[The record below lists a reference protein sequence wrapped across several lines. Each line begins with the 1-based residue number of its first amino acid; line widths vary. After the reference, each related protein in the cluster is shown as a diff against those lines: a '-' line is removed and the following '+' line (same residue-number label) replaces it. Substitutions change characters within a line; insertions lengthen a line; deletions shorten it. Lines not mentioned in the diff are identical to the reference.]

1 MTDRVSREGVAPE
14 AAQTSHDATPG
25 PQASDAQ
32 RTRVSG
38 PIIQTKLSVG
48 AAGDSY
54 EREADAVA
62 AKIVRALQSAGPVG
76 AAGGAEE
83 SGRVQRAA
91 GTQSAA
97 GQPVESVTPVQRV
110 QRIQRAAHIGAA
122 GGDVDSDTERMIQS
136 AGSGSPM
143 PDTARSSMETA
154 FGADFGA
161 VRVHSGPRASELNER
176 IQAKAFTTGNNI
188 FFRDGLPDASS
199 SSGQELLAH
208 ELTHTIQ
215 QGGGKIQRSPQ
226 LIQRNGVLHMDEN
239 GVGHEAPGDGVIHMD
254 GSGVGHDQP
263 GDGVNHMASGDGV
276 FHMDERGVGHDA
288 PGSGVLHM
296 DSVGVGHNSPFLDGQ
311 TGVGEYIASPAS
323 LSELATSA
331 EVSHGFWAK
340 DNDVLLEILLG
351 PFEANWFKA
360 KECLTMEKWPFAND
374 HPRPSHD
381 VGIQLMQAMV
391 VMRKAKWTHFIETIV
406 KPQFKDRMQMFGAVN
421 EQGDAALQTSPDGVD
436 LQSDI
441 DKSMKSKEEGGQEL
455 QEIFDSVGAEAVTS
469 DVDLASGGSN
479 SELGIQFVN
488 ERFRSQFADRKLPYD
503 PGTVFD
509 INVYASDWLHGD
521 LGSADTLARDSAGA
535 STRVRTIT
543 PATEVR
549 TTTAPD
555 ELIRVRK
562 MEVWSLVKV
571 RRNLSDAEWATY
583 QETTLAHLTDEEAS
597 AEMASKLSE
606 ADMEHSIF
614 KTKVEDRQREMKAK
628 LDAQVEEFRGG
639 QSAFGDAHFAEDASV
654 TRASNEIYEET
665 LQTVKE
671 RRLWI
676 ERLRADDAVG
686 NADEI
691 SRVGVLLSDK
701 IAEALTYANEVYATE
716 GAVKHT
722 VLKQGAGKKL
732 AKLKKKGEGDG
743 DADLTGLE
751 YDLAPELY
759 LQAVNENVGD
769 SLHSIKHFHAMPK
782 YAVYRA
788 GKYLARMIDATNML
802 LDDAPS
808 AGLPSYANLLKIG
821 TESVRVKA
829 LGGDKGDP
837 AGAEGDP
844 KFVDDDPFFQGYR
857 EDQLQGIRDEIIQFG
872 AMIPKLFT
880 DKQKADKQKADEAR
894 ALAAAPSK

>member
-1 MTDRVSREGVAPE
+1 MAERVSCEEVAPQ
-14 AAQTSHDATPG
+14 AGQTRHDAERG

-62 AKIVRALQSAGPVG
+62 AKVVRALQSAGPVV
-76 AAGGAEE
+76 ATGGAEE

-91 GTQSAA
+91 ETQAA
-97 GQPVESVTPVQRV
+97 SGQPVESVTPVQRV

-143 PDTARSSMETA
+143 PDEARSSMETA
-154 FGADFGA
+154 FGADFSA

-176 IQAKAFTTGNNI
+176 IQAKAFTTGNDI

-199 SSGQELLAH
+199 SSGQGLLAH

-215 QGGGKIQRSPQ
+215 QGGGKIQRSAH
-226 LIQRNGVLHMDEN
+226 LIQRDGGDTPLPGREEPVP
-239 GVGHEAPGDGVIHMD
+239 APV
-254 GSGVGHDQP
+254 VATP
-263 GDGVNHMASGDGV
+263 
-276 FHMDERGVGHDA
+276 
-288 PGSGVLHM
+288 
-296 DSVGVGHNSPFLDGQ
+296 
-311 TGVGEYIASPAS
+311 TS
-323 LSELATSA
+323 LAELATSA
-331 EVSHGFWAK
+331 ETSHETWIASK
-340 DNDVLLEILLG
+340 DVMLEILLG
-351 PFEANWFKA
+351 PFEADWFKA
-360 KECLTMEKWPFAND
+360 KACLTMEKWPFADD
-374 HPRPSHD
+374 HPRPTHD
-381 VGIQLMQAMV
+381 VGIKLMQAMV
-391 VMRKAKWTHFIETIV
+391 VMRKAKWADFIKDVV
-406 KPQFKDRMQMFGAVN
+406 KPGFEERMKMFGAVN
-421 EQGDAALQTSPDGVD
+421 EQGDAAAPTSSDDVD

-441 DKSMKSKEEGGQEL
+441 DKSKKSKKEGGQEF

-488 ERFRSQFADRKLPYD
+488 ERFRSQFVTGRKLPYD

-509 INVYASDWLHGD
+509 INVYASDWIHSLDDFSDSVGE
-521 LGSADTLARDSAGA
+521 DSAGP
-535 STRVRTIT
+535 TKVRTIK
-543 PATEVR
+543 PGTEVR
-549 TTTAPD
+549 LTESD
-555 ELIRVRK
+555 ELIRIRK

-571 RRNLSDAEWATY
+571 RRNLSDAEWVTYRDAT
-583 QETTLAHLTDEEAS
+583 LKPLTDAAAS

-606 ADMEHSIF
+606 ADTEHSIF
-614 KTKVEDRQREMKAK
+614 KTKVKVRQKKMEDKWTDQEKAFH
-628 LDAQVEEFRGG
+628 AA
-639 QSAFGDAHFAEDASV
+639 SAFDGHFAEAASV

-665 LQTVKE
+665 LQVVKQY
-671 RRLWI
+671 RLQI
-676 ERLRADDAVG
+676 ERLRAEPVVND
-686 NADEI
+686 DEI

-732 AKLKKKGEGDG
+732 AKLRTKGEEAGNG

-769 SLHSIKHFHAMPK
+769 SLHSINHYSAMPK

-802 LDDAPS
+802 LGDAPA

-829 LGGDKGDP
+829 LGSGDDSN
-837 AGAEGDP
+837 GAEGDP

-857 EDQLQGIRDEIIQFG
+857 TAHLPGIRDEIIQFG

-880 DKQKADKQKADEAR
+880 DKQKADKAR
-894 ALAAAPSK
+894 ALAATPSKSPVDAI